1 MPKKALAL
9 AGPDDLLA
17 NELQPQPEPQVDAP
31 PPPVKK
37 ASRHELGERFADPD
51 LVDRI
56 FDYVVALI
64 PELRQAEIEPTKA
77 AIRKEFGGAE
87 QYVRSESV
95 DRRKREME
103 REVRRM
109 FDGRNAS
116 QIARVLNISRAT
128 VYRCLKQPGPP
139 DEL

>member
-1 MPKKALAL
+1 MTKKTDTPAESTDLLTIDPPEEAPAVPPPKKAT
-9 AGPDDLLA
+9 
-17 NELQPQPEPQVDAP
+17 
-31 PPPVKK
+31 
-37 ASRHELGERFADPD
+37 RHVLSERFADPD

-64 PELRQAEIEPTKA
+64 PELNSAEIEPTKA
-77 AIRKEFGGAE
+77 AIRKEFGGVE

-109 FDGRNAS
+109 FDGRNAT

-139 DEL
+139 DEP